1 MPLDP
6 RPHTND
12 SGQSMCGLA
21 DHAVSM
27 LLHVR
32 AHVLHRLPLLP
43 RLRLRV
49 PRSSYR
55 SLRGGLMSN
64 RPQRGG
70 RRGWWWVGF
79 EEGGERSERAR
90 GDLRV
95 RACTEIEK

>member
-6 RPHTND
+6 RPHPTD
-12 SGQSMCGLA
+12 TGQSVCGLA
-21 DHAVSM
+21 DHVVSM
-27 LLHVR
+27 LFHVR
-32 AHVLHRLPLLP
+32 THVLHRLPLLP
-43 RLRLRV
+43 RLRVRV

-55 SLRGGLMSN
+55 LLRGGLTLN

-90 GDLRV
+90 GDV
-95 RACTEIEK
+95 RARDCTGIEK